1 MNTRYDENPVE
12 TFVVGNNFA
21 HLITVNL
28 STIMRHGCRIEYSY
42 YVYSRGTM
50 VVTCYMI
57 TEIHES
63 VLVQSIG
70 NLNETFFET

>member
-1 MNTRYDENPVE
+1 MNTRYRYDENPVE

-50 VVTCYMI
+50 VVT
-57 TEIHES
+57 
-63 VLVQSIG
+63 
-70 NLNETFFET
+70 